1 MPFTRQ
7 KRRGGIGWRDEMAIL
22 VVTAGLILQDGKL
35 LVTQRREDS
44 SHGLLWEFPGGK
56 MEEGEGPKEALQR
69 ELREEL
75 GIEVK
80 VKRIFEV
87 VFCKDPIYPIL
98 LLAYWCSLEKGS
110 PQPIGCK
117 DLQWVSLQELR
128 GLPMPP
134 ADQSLRDRLCTEKEE
149 TLPRLK
155 D

>member
-1 MPFTRQ
+1 
-7 KRRGGIGWRDEMAIL
+7 MAIL
-22 VVTAGLILQDGKL
+22 VVTAGLILKDGKL

-44 SHGLLWEFPGGK
+44 PHGLLWEFPGGK